1 MSDPLKEPF
10 NKLNA
15 VFICGIVYIVLYNA
29 YYMKSLW
36 LYFFGI
42 GKLNFLAEIPILSP
56 NLWWFCFIL
65 YRIAIYIS
73 LILSVLLFWI
83 FCFWMLI
90 IIFVPFVIIFPIPIF
105 PFIFILPLKPLML
118 LLIPPFK
125 TLTDLGT
132 LPLIYRISSRLI
144 SGDIFYDFFDYFL
157 YPVADDVSKYL
168 YFNANQIVQEVS
180 GYDIADYYLPPSDE
194 NINDEFKNNNDDYS
208 GKTKDMKDLETND
221 NPEDI
226 NVYNEYK
233 NDPVINEGMKKI
245 EEETNICVNVRQK
258 FKPYN
263 SSYTED
269 VQIDA
274 DNSFSP
280 YNECYIN
287 AIKSYLKTSIR

>member
-1 MSDPLKEPF
+1 MSDPLKEPI
-10 NKLNA
+10 
-15 VFICGIVYIVLYNA
+15 FIMHTIFISCIGYIIVYNA
-29 YYMKSLW
+29 YYIISLF
-36 LYFFGI
+36 LNFFGI
-42 GKLNFLAEIPILSP
+42 GKLNFLAEIRVISPI
-56 NLWWFCFIL
+56 LWWFFFIL
-65 YRIAIYIS
+65 YRFAIYIS
-73 LILSVLLFWI
+73 LILLVALFWI

-105 PFIFILPLKPLML
+105 PFVFILPLKPLML

-132 LPLIYRISSRLI
+132 LPLIYRISSRMI
-144 SGDIFYDFFDYFL
+144 SGNIFYDFFDYFL

-168 YFNANQIVQEVS
+168 YFNANQIVYEVS

-194 NINDEFKNNNDDYS
+194 YISDEFKNKDDYS

-226 NVYNEYK
+226 NKYNEYK

-245 EEETNICVNVRQK
+245 EEETKLCVNVRQK

-263 SSYTED
+263 SSYTD
-269 VQIDA
+269 DIQIDGE
-274 DNSFSP
+274 NSLSP

>member
-1 MSDPLKEPF
+1 MSDPLKEPI
-10 NKLNA
+10 
-15 VFICGIVYIVLYNA
+15 FIMHTIFISCIGYIILYNV

-42 GKLNFLAEIPILSP
+42 GKLNFFAEIPILSP
-56 NLWWFCFIL
+56 ILWWFFFIL
-65 YRIAIYIS
+65 YRFAIYIS
-73 LILSVLLFWI
+73 LILLVALFWI

-105 PFIFILPLKPLML
+105 PFVFILPLKPLML

-132 LPLIYRISSRLI
+132 LPLIYRISSRMI
-144 SGDIFYDFFDYFL
+144 SGNIFYDFFDYFL

-168 YFNANQIVQEVS
+168 YFNANQIVYEVS

-194 NINDEFKNNNDDYS
+194 YISDEFKNKDDYS

-226 NVYNEYK
+226 NKYNEYK

-245 EEETNICVNVRQK
+245 EEETKLCVNVRQK

-263 SSYTED
+263 SSYTD
-269 VQIDA
+269 NIQIDGE
-274 DNSFSP
+274 NSLSP